1 MITRIKK
8 LQKRRAR
15 IQKKLKVTG
24 LRLTVSRSNK
34 YLFAQIIDMTTG
46 KTVLGLSNK
55 SQDKNA
61 QYFGSQFAKQA
72 VAQGI
77 KQIVFD
83 RGGCLYHGKIKAF
96 AQGAREGG
104 LVF

>member
-1 MITRIKK
+1 MINRIKK
-8 LQKRRAR
+8 LQKRRER
-15 IQKKLKVTG
+15 IQKKLKVIG

-34 YLFAQIIDMTTG
+34 YLFAQIIDMATG

-61 QYFGSQFAKQA
+61 QNFGSQFAKQA
-72 VAQGI
+72 VAQGV
-77 KQIVFD
+77 KQVVFD

-96 AQGAREGG
+96 AEGAREGG